1 MNFDWATFWTSLGS
15 SALIGLGAAY
25 GIVQTFFKK
34 KIEAEVESKYAAALE
49 NLNAKNQQELEGF
62 KAGYQKVLDENQIRF
77 SKWHEDQAEILKNT
91 YKKLLILHQSLA
103 NFIEGCR
110 KGNHKNVQ
118 ELEKDSTTIAFRKQM
133 AETQEFINQN
143 SLFFSD
149 ELYNHIIKYFSE
161 VNEYLAKAN
170 KTTNELG
177 VNLNRI
183 ISRTKK
189 DFRAI
194 LNGED
199 INSAEVKNAE

>member
-1 MNFDWATFWTSLGS
+1 M
-15 SALIGLGAAY
+15 
-25 GIVQTFFKK
+25 
-34 KIEAEVESKYAAALE
+34 
-49 NLNAKNQQELEGF
+49 
-62 KAGYQKVLDENQIRF
+62 
-77 SKWHEDQAEILKNT
+77 
-91 YKKLLILHQSLA
+91 HQSLA